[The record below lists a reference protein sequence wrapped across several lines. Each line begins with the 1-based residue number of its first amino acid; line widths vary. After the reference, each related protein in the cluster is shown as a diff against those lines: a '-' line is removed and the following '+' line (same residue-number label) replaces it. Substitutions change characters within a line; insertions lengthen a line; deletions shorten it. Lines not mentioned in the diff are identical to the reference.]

1 MNYYKINGFPD
12 YVLCQKSERDFCVIS
27 NKNGKSKKIGNITK
41 DGHTKISLCEKGVR
55 RDTRLHV
62 IVAEMFVPNPEGK
75 TDVHHIDEDKTNN
88 NPNNLLWVSKAEH
101 RKIHGIGKHFSEE
114 HRKKMREARKG
125 EKNHNYGKHFSEETR
140 KKMSDAK
147 KGKPSPRK
155 GKHHTEES
163 LIKMREAQRGKKH
176 PKRWKPVE
184 QWNKEGV
191 FIARYASLKEA
202 SKETGINYQH
212 ISACTNGKRKT
223 AGGYRWILGKHYRN
237 WGIR

>member
-27 NKNGKSKKIGNITK
+27 NKYGKSKRIGNITK
-41 DGHTKISLCEKGVR
+41 NGHTKISLCEKGVR
-55 RDTRLHV
+55 RDTTLHV

-88 NPNNLLWVSKAEH
+88 NPSNLMWVTKAEH
-101 RKIHGIGKHFSEE
+101 RKIHGIGKCFSEE
-114 HRKKMREARKG
+114 HKRKLSEANKD
-125 EKNHNYGKHFSEETR
+125 EKNPMYGKHLSEETR
-140 KKMSDAK
+140 KKLSEAH
-147 KGKPSPRK
+147 KGKPSPMK
-155 GKHHTEES
+155 GKTLSEETRKKLS
-163 LIKMREAQRGKKH
+163 EAQRGKKR

-191 FIARYASLKEA
+191 IVARYASLKEA
-202 SKETGINYQH
+202 SKETGINYRH

-223 AGGYRWILGKHYRN
+223 AGGYVWI
-237 WGIR
+237 